1 MAATPL
7 GVGGRGGKRKVPLL
21 QFHNQLNFN
30 FSATKR
36 YMIGSVSVISFI
48 FQSWVYCV
56 RSSEVDCVGSLFQ
69 S

>member
-7 GVGGRGGKRKVPLL
+7 GVGGRGGKGKVPLL

-30 FSATKR
+30 FSATNR
-36 YMIGSVSVISFI
+36 YMIGSVSVLSFI

-56 RSSEVDCVGSLFQ
+56 RNREVYSVGSLFQ